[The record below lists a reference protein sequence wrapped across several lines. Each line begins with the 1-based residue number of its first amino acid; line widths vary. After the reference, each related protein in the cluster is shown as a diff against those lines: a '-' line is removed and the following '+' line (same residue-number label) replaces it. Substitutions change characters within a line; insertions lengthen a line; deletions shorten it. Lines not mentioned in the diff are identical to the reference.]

1 MIAKLV
7 KLSFRNMTV
16 FHVLNFTTKA
26 FATKN
31 PYFCP
36 IQKNSC
42 KSVKMNISYS
52 WLKNYISLDYSP
64 EEIGKILTQ
73 IGLEVGG
80 IEEVETVKGGMKG
93 LVIGE
98 VITCIPHPNSDHL
111 SKTTVNI
118 GAPAL
123 LEIVC
128 GAPNVAAGQKVVVAT
143 VGTTLY
149 MGNDEFTIKKSKI
162 RGETSEG
169 MICAEDE
176 IGIGTDH
183 AGIIVL
189 DGNARVGT
197 PAKDYFKVESD
208 WVIEVDLTPNRI
220 DAASHIGVARDL
232 AAFLKKTQEVSLTRP
247 SVDEFKVDNHNFEIE
262 VTVENKEA
270 CPRYSGVT
278 VSGVAVKESP
288 AWLKQRLKT
297 IGLSPI
303 NNIVDV
309 TNFVL
314 HETGQPLH
322 AFDAAEIKGNKV
334 VVRTMNQGTK
344 FVTLDNVERELNE
357 NDLMICNAE
366 TGMCIGGVFG
376 GLTSG
381 VKDSTTSIFLESA
394 YFDSVYIRK
403 TARRHGLNT
412 DASFRFER
420 GTDPN
425 GVIYALKRAALLIKE
440 VAGGTISSEITDIY
454 PQPVEDFKV
463 DVTYHNI
470 KRLIGKDLGKETIK
484 NILASL
490 EIRIEAETENG
501 LSLLVPPYRVDVKRE
516 ADIIEELLR
525 IYGYN
530 NVEIPTQVNAS
541 LQTAEKPDPNQV
553 RNLIAEMLTAQGFNE
568 IWSNSLTKASYYHN
582 LKNYREEQTVKILN
596 PLSADLNGMR
606 QTLLFGALES
616 ILHNAN
622 RQNKNLR
629 FYEFGNCYFYKET
642 ELKEHPEK
650 NYREEEHL
658 GLFITGSRETGNWT
672 EKEKTVTFY
681 TAKTYAESIFKRL
694 GFVTDQMQIS
704 EVENELFS
712 EGLSYSFNNKH
723 LLNLGVVAKKWLK
736 KFDLE
741 NPVYFADFNW
751 DNILIHHKRHKVI
764 FDELPKFPAVRR
776 DLALLIDKKVKFS
789 QIKETAFKVERKILR
804 EVDLF
809 DVYEGKG
816 IPEDKKSYAVSFI
829 LRDDKATLNDK
840 LIEKTMQK
848 LVDTFNRELGAV
860 LR

>member
-1 MIAKLV
+1 MK
-7 KLSFRNMTV
+7 
-16 FHVLNFTTKA
+16 
-26 FATKN
+26 
-31 PYFCP
+31 
-36 IQKNSC
+36 
-42 KSVKMNISYS
+42 ISYS
-52 WLKNYISLDYSP
+52 WLKNYIALEQSP

-73 IGLEVGG
+73 IGLEVVG

-98 VITCIPHPNSDHL
+98 VVTCVPHPNSDHL

-118 GAPAL
+118 GTGDL

-189 DGNARVGT
+189 EGNARVGT

-208 WVIEVDLTPNRI
+208 WMIEVDLTPNRI

-232 AAFLKKTQEVSLTRP
+232 AAYLRKSQDILLTRP
-247 SVDEFKVDNHNFEIE
+247 SVDEFKVDNHKLEIQVE
-262 VTVENKEA
+262 VKNSEA

-278 VSGVAVKESP
+278 ISGVTVKESP
-288 AWLKQRLKT
+288 AWLKQKLKT

-322 AFDAAEIKGNKV
+322 AFDAAGISGNKV
-334 VVRTMNQGTK
+334 VVRTMDSGTK
-344 FVTLDNVERELNE
+344 FVTLDSVERELNE

-381 VKDSTTSIFLESA
+381 VKDSTTNIFLESA

-425 GVIYALKRAALLIKE
+425 GVIYALKRAALLFKE
-440 VAGGTISSEITDIY
+440 VAGGSISSEITDIY
-454 PQPVEDFKV
+454 PQPVADFKV

-470 KRLIGKDLGKETIK
+470 KRLIGKDLGRETIK

-490 EIRIEAETENG
+490 EIKIESETENG

-516 ADIIEELLR
+516 ADVIEELLR

-553 RNLIAEMLTAQGFNE
+553 RNLVAEMLTAQGFNE
-568 IWSNSLTKASYYHN
+568 IWSNSLTKASYYHK

-616 ILHNAN
+616 ILHNTN
-622 RQNKNLR
+622 RQNKDLR
-629 FYEFGNCYFYKET
+629 LYEYGNCYFYKET
-642 ELKEHPEK
+642 ELKDHPEK

-658 GLFITGSRETGNWT
+658 GLFITGSRENENWT
-672 EKEKTVTFY
+672 EKEKATSFF
-681 TAKTYAESIFKRL
+681 TAKTYAENILKRL
-694 GFVTDQMQIS
+694 GFVIDQMQIS
-704 EVENELFS
+704 EIDNELFS
-712 EGLSYSFNNKH
+712 EGLTYTFNNKH
-723 LLNLGVVAKKWLK
+723 LLNLGIVAKKWLK

-741 NPVYFADFNW
+741 NPVYYADFNW
-751 DNILIHHKRHKVI
+751 DNLLILHKRHKVI
-764 FDELPKFPAVRR
+764 FEELPKFPAVRR
-776 DLALLIDKKVKFS
+776 DLALLIDKKVKFE
-789 QIKETAFKVERKILR
+789 QIKETAYKVERKILR

-848 LVDTFNRELGAV
+848 MVDTFNRELGAV

>member
-1 MIAKLV
+1 MK
-7 KLSFRNMTV
+7 
-16 FHVLNFTTKA
+16 
-26 FATKN
+26 
-31 PYFCP
+31 
-36 IQKNSC
+36 
-42 KSVKMNISYS
+42 ISYS
-52 WLKNYISLDYSP
+52 WLKDYIALEQSP
-64 EEIGKILTQ
+64 EEVGKILTQ

-98 VITCIPHPNSDHL
+98 VVTCVPHPNSDHL

-118 GAPAL
+118 GTGDL

-128 GAPNVAAGQKVVVAT
+128 GAHNVAAGQKVVVAT

-189 DGNARVGT
+189 NENAKVGT
-197 PAKDYFKVESD
+197 LAKDYFKVESD

-232 AAFLKKTQEVSLTRP
+232 SAFLRKSQDISVKRP
-247 SVDEFKVDNHNFEIE
+247 SVDHFKVDNHNLEIP
-262 VTVENKEA
+262 VELINTEA

-278 VSGVAVKESP
+278 ISGVTVQESP
-288 AWLKQRLKT
+288 PWLKQRLKT

-322 AFDAAEIKGNKV
+322 AFDAAEIAGNKV
-334 VVRTMNQGTK
+334 VVRTMNSGTK
-344 FVTLDNVERELNE
+344 FITLDGVEHELNE
-357 NDLMICNAE
+357 NDLIICNTE
-366 TGMCIGGVFG
+366 NGMCIGGVFG
-376 GLTSG
+376 GITSG
-381 VKDSTTSIFLESA
+381 VKDSTKNIFLESA

-425 GVIYALKRAALLIKE
+425 GVIYALKRAAMLIKE
-440 VAGGTISSEITDIY
+440 VAGGTISSEIVDIY
-454 PQPVEDFKV
+454 PQAVADFKV

-484 NILASL
+484 NILGSL
-490 EIRIEAETENG
+490 EIKIESETENG

-530 NVEIPTQVNAS
+530 NVEIPTLVNAS

-568 IWSNSLTKASYYHN
+568 IWSNSLTKASYYN
-582 LKNYREEQTVKILN
+582 GLKNYREEQTVKILN

-606 QTLLFGALES
+606 QTLLLGGLES
-616 ILHNAN
+616 IVYNAN

-629 FYEFGNCYFYKET
+629 FYEFGNCYFYKGT
-642 ELKEHPEK
+642 ELKDHPEK

-658 GLFITGSRETGNWT
+658 GLFVTGSKENENWT
-672 EKEKTVTFY
+672 EKEKSTSFFTI
-681 TAKTYAESIFKRL
+681 KTYAENVFKRL
-694 GFVTDQMQIS
+694 GFSTDQMQIT
-704 EVENELFS
+704 ETENELFS
-712 EGLSYSFNNKH
+712 EGLSYSFNNKT
-723 LLNLGVVAKKWLK
+723 LLNFGIVAKKWLK

-741 NPVYFADFNW
+741 NPVYYADFNW
-751 DNILIHHKRHKVI
+751 DNVLILHKRHKVV
-764 FDELPKFPAVRR
+764 FEELPKFPAVRR
-776 DLALLIDKKVKFS
+776 DLALLIDKKVKFE
-789 QIKETAFKVERKILR
+789 QIKETAYKVERKILR

-809 DVYEGKG
+809 DFYEGKG

-829 LRDDKATLNDK
+829 LRDDKGTLNDK

-848 LVDTFNRELGAV
+848 LVDTFNRELGAE